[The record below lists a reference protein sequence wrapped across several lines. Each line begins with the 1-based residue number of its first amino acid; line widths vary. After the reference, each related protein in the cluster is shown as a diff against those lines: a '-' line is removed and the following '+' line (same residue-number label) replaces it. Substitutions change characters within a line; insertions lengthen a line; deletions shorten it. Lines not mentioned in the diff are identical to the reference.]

1 MTSSRRTFVAGA
13 SAAALSGKAAFA
25 QKSYEDGIT
34 DTEIRIGNTNPY
46 SGPASA
52 YAAIGKTID
61 AYFRSVNEAG
71 GINGRKVKFI
81 SMDDGYVPSKTVEV
95 VREMVESAKI
105 FALFQ
110 SLGTPCNSAIQKYMN
125 TRKVPQLYVATGASK
140 WGDPRNFPW
149 TMGYQPDYHTE
160 AVIYARHVLANV
172 KDAKIGVLSQ
182 NDDYGRDYV
191 GGLKEGL

>member
-1 MTSSRRTFVAGA
+1 MKTSRRTFVGGA
-13 SAAALSGKAAFA
+13 SAAVFSGKVAFA
-25 QKSYEDGIT
+25 QKKYEDGVT

-61 AYFRSVNEAG
+61 TYFKSVNESG

-95 VREMVESAKI
+95 VRQMVESDKI

-110 SLGTPCNSAIQKYMN
+110 PLGTPCNNAIQKYMN
-125 TRKVPQLYVATGASK
+125 TRKVPQLFVATGASK
-140 WGDPRNFPW
+140 WGDPANFPW
-149 TMGYQPDYHTE
+149 TMGYQPD
-160 AVIYARHVLANV
+160 
-172 KDAKIGVLSQ
+172 
-182 NDDYGRDYV
+182 
-191 GGLKEGL
+191 